1 MAENEEGKPTG
12 EPDCDDPKTGM
23 MKTLAKKMRSQIK
36 VERFE
41 EPRTVQ
47 AVAAVSFKG
56 DTVYCL
62 NDDGMR
68 FAEAAANAFAVHISC
83 VLVHKLSTPEGI
95 LELMHA
101 DRENSAEG

>member
-1 MAENEEGKPTG
+1 MAENEERKPVG
-12 EPDCDDPKTGM
+12 EPDCDDTKINM
-23 MKTLAKKMRSQIK
+23 MKTLAKKMRSQVK

-56 DTVYCL
+56 DTVYCT
-62 NDDGMR
+62 DKDGST
-68 FAEAAANAFAVHISC
+68 FAEAAANALAVHIGC

-101 DRENSAEG
+101 GCEGSAE